1 MFHTHGV
8 NADREM
14 GLFSFSRTLEGQ
26 GFVLKDADWWNTLPP
41 PPFISFLPAS
51 LYLHEEKSLDIAKIK
66 Q

>member
-41 PPFISFLPAS
+41 LHLFPFFL
-51 LYLHEEKSLDIAKIK
+51 LRFICMRKKV
-66 Q
+66 

>member
-41 PPFISFLPAS
+41 PSIYFLSSCFA
-51 LYLHEEKSLDIAKIK
+51 LFA
-66 Q
+66 